1 MVCGPRR
8 EEALSCCRSRGPA
21 GRRQLEGRLGFPSS
35 SRNSLPLPAMYS
47 AAVQAL
53 CCEGV
58 RGGFSLPSKNKNL
71 LGRHYGKAG
80 HQEPGVIRGHRV
92 LCVIQEGFLAKG
104 AVELPSENRQGSGLG
119 EGIGLRAWRGDRRK
133 RPQVHPAFS
142 PSGCLSLFRVPCGT
156 GCFRAYWCWG
166 HMAG

>member
-1 MVCGPRR
+1 M
-8 EEALSCCRSRGPA
+8 LSRPNSRPWTSRAKLGLWAPARGGAELLPQQRPCRQTA
-21 GRRQLEGRLGFPSS
+21 VRRQVGIPIFQQKFSASPC
-35 SRNSLPLPAMYS
+35 MYS

-58 RGGFSLPSKNKNL
+58 RRGFSLPSKNKNP

-119 EGIGLRAWRGDRRK
+119 EGIGLRA
-133 RPQVHPAFS
+133 
-142 PSGCLSLFRVPCGT
+142 
-156 GCFRAYWCWG
+156 
-166 HMAG
+166 

>member
-1 MVCGPRR
+1 
-8 EEALSCCRSRGPA
+8 
-21 GRRQLEGRLGFPSS
+21 
-35 SRNSLPLPAMYS
+35 MYS

-58 RGGFSLPSKNKNL
+58 RGGFSLPSKNKNP

-104 AVELPSENRQGSGLG
+104 AVELPSETRQGSGLD
-119 EGIGLRAWRGDRRK
+119 EGIGLRA
-133 RPQVHPAFS
+133 
-142 PSGCLSLFRVPCGT
+142 
-156 GCFRAYWCWG
+156 
-166 HMAG
+166 